1 MNAIPQISRVPEN
14 DPKKEGSKY
23 ILGRAIFIIAFI
35 IFFIIAFASVRYL
48 TQKSTTAI
56 SGSDSKQEIVKQTIL
71 QVKSNVEFPQQ
82 LDAVTTWTGIL
93 EKPNAILYE
102 YTLHDIDINQV
113 NNEILKDYLAP
124 SLCKNKD
131 TKDILDN
138 DILMEY
144 SYKVTESTQSFFVS
158 VDKGDCL

>member
-1 MNAIPQISRVPEN
+1 MDTISKISKIPAN
-14 DPKKEGSKY
+14 TPKKEGGKF
-23 ILGRAIFIIAFI
+23 IQRRAIFIIVFV
-35 IFFIIAFASVRYL
+35 IFFIIAFVSVRYL
-48 TQKSTTAI
+48 TQKGAAVI
-56 SGSDSKQEIVKQTIL
+56 SGNDSRQEIVKQVII
-71 QVKSNVEFPQQ
+71 QVKSTVTLPQQ

-113 NNEILKDYLAP
+113 NNEVLKNYLVS

-131 TKDILDN
+131 TKNILDN

-144 SYKVTESTQSFFVS
+144 SYKVLDSAQSFFVS
-158 VDKGDCL
+158 VNKGDCL